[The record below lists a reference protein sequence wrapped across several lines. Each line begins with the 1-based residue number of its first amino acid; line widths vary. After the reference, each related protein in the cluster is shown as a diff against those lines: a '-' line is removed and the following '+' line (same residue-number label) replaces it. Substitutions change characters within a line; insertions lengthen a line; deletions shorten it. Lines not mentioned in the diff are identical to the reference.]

1 MDAQSSNT
9 KNDEFTPVK
18 SVLKGVS
25 VKTKRPKRAWTS
37 GMFMIFGILM
47 IVSGGLISVTVG
59 SILAKVAF
67 MAGLAIFTLALLI
80 KTINLAMLIYYERHE

>member
-1 MDAQSSNT
+1 MDAENNSRD
-9 KNDEFTPVK
+9 DEFTPVK
-18 SVLKGVS
+18 SVLKGSS

-47 IVSGGLISVTVG
+47 IISGGLISVTVG
-59 SILAKVAF
+59 SILAKIAF
-67 MAGLAIFTLALLI
+67 MVGLAVFTLALFI